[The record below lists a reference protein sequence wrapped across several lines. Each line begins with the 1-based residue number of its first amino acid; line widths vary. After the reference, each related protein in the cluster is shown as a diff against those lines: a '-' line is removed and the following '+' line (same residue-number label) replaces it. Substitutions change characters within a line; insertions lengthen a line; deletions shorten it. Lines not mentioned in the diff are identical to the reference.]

1 MKRCFTY
8 EEIENIRVKSL
19 KWQTVTKLTQ
29 ASISDMFAPEA
40 AAGIRIFTG
49 AQDLVDIADISSD
62 ERNAI
67 LYAFDLN
74 VKKIENVSPKL
85 AATLRP
91 QREAFVKWGQ
101 IAKGIFPE
109 TKVFA
114 YPGQSG
120 GLGVDFLCPYLWM
133 YNGTQTSAGVG
144 SGNNAYT
151 GYNDSV
157 PGGYGSWDA
166 TLTAGAMFAIAGG
179 PATQTASINAL
190 SSLYYAGSGIT
201 SYHSYTVIAQDGIIE
216 IGTTPKIEQ
225 LFFRSQLLDKY
236 TPIAQPPTLAQ
247 TIESEKSVYQYT
259 TPGMIPISHLVG
271 MQIYA
276 MPNTGGVSTLP
287 LLGMT
292 YYETNF
298 NKNIQAG
305 RFATSGLIN

>member
-1 MKRCFTY
+1 
-8 EEIENIRVKSL
+8 
-19 KWQTVTKLTQ
+19 
-29 ASISDMFAPEA
+29 MFAPEA

>member
-1 MKRCFTY
+1 
-8 EEIENIRVKSL
+8 
-19 KWQTVTKLTQ
+19 
-29 ASISDMFAPEA
+29 MFSPEA

-133 YNGTQTSAGVG
+133 YNGTQTTAGVAA
-144 SGNNAYT
+144 GNGGYT
-151 GYNDSV
+151 GYSDST
-157 PGGYGSWDA
+157 PIGYGSWDA
-166 TLTAGAMFAIAGG
+166 ALTAGTLFAIAGG
-179 PATQTASINAL
+179 PATVANNTNAL
-190 SSLYYAGSGIT
+190 SSLYYQGSGVT

-216 IGTTPKIEQ
+216 LGTTPKIEQ

-236 TPIAQPPTLAQ
+236 TPIAQPPTITQ
-247 TIESEKSVYQYT
+247 TIETDKNIYQYT

-276 MPNTGGVSTLP
+276 MANVSGVSTLP

>member
-1 MKRCFTY
+1 M
-8 EEIENIRVKSL
+8 
-19 KWQTVTKLTQ
+19 TQ

-49 AQDLVDIADISSD
+49 ATDLVDIADISSD

-120 GLGVDFLCPYLWM
+120 GLGVDFLCPYLFM
-133 YNGTQTSAGVG
+133 YNGTQTASSAAAGN
-144 SGNNAYT
+144 SGYT

-157 PGGYGSWDA
+157 PAGYGSWDA
-166 TLTAGAMFAIAGG
+166 QLTAGAMFSIAGG
-179 PATQTASINAL
+179 PATQSNAINSL
-190 SSLYYAGSGIT
+190 SSLYYQGSGVT
-201 SYHSYTVIAQDGIIE
+201 SYHSYVVIAQDGICE

-247 TIESEKSVYQYT
+247 TIETDKNIYQYT

-276 MPNTGGVSTLP
+276 MPNVGGLSTLP
-287 LLGMT
+287 LLGMV

-305 RFATSGLIN
+305 RFTGSGLIN